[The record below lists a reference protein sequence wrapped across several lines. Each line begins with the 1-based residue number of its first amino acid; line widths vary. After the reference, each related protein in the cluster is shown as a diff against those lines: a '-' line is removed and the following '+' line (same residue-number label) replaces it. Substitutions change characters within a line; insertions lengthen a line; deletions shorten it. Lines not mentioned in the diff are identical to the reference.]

1 MRVYGVVR
9 RRKPDHDDLLD
20 EREIPI
26 NTVTA
31 LARLGVDEASR
42 TAYLRAQKDLK
53 EAAKA
58 LRQALKTKNDAQI
71 AAALETFQAA
81 TARDSEAWGKVLPF
95 IHAE

>member
-9 RRKPDHDDLLD
+9 RRKRDHDDLLD
-20 EREIPI
+20 EREIQI

-31 LARLGVDEASR
+31 LARLGVDEDSR

-81 TARDSEAWGKVLPF
+81 TARDSEAWDKVLIF
-95 IHAE
+95 I